1 MKIKND
7 SNPSGFFLI
16 LNLGERRLIF
26 SPPHGGIFIGNISSS
41 DEL

>member
-7 SNPSGFFLI
+7 SNPSGFLFE
-16 LNLGERRLIF
+16 LNLGERKLIF